1 MQKFMNKK
9 LTKKQKR
16 KAKKIGI
23 GALLYIIGVICSHWI
38 SEPISIVIFIVAY
51 IYLAKD
57 ILRKATGNIKNG
69 QVFDENFLMSIA
81 SLGAIF
87 LQEYTEAV
95 AVVLFYEI
103 GEWFQSYALNQSRQS
118 IAALMDIRPD
128 YANIEKDGKLIQV
141 DPAQVQIDDM
151 IVVQPGERVPL
162 DGIVLEGKSSLDTS
176 ALTGE
181 SQPRSIK
188 TNDQVMSGCINQSGV
203 LKVRVTSLF
212 TDSTVTKILDLVEN
226 ASNKKSRS
234 EQFITKFARFYT
246 PIVVYCA
253 IALTIIP
260 SLVWGGWSEWF
271 YRSLTFLVI
280 SCPCALVISVPLS
293 FFGGIGNASK
303 HGILVKGSQDLEALS
318 QIDTFVFDKT
328 GTLTE
333 GKFKVSQIISNTE
346 SKEDVLKYAAMAE
359 TYSNHPIALS
369 IKEAYGKEI
378 DTSVIS
384 DVSEIS
390 GKGVQIFADG
400 KKIWVGK
407 HKENDA
413 KQDETTIV
421 YVYVDDVLY
430 GEIHL
435 ADQMKANARESL
447 QAIRQCGVKNMIMLT
462 GDHDHVAKVIAKQA
476 GVDEYYANLL
486 PQDKV
491 RSLEKI
497 METKGKTAFV
507 GDGIND
513 APVLMHADVGVAMG
527 ALGSD
532 AAIEAADIVLMEDR
546 LDQIAHAMQISK
558 KTIRIVYQN
567 IVFAIGIKVFVLI
580 LGALGFANMWM
591 AVFADVGVAMIA
603 ILNAMRALND

>member
-1 MQKFMNKK
+1 MLKFMNKK
-9 LTKKQKR
+9 LTKKQRR

-23 GALLYIIGVICSHWI
+23 GALLYIVGVICSHWI
-38 SEPISIVIFIVAY
+38 SKPISIVIFIVAY

-57 ILRKATGNIKNG
+57 ILRKAVGNIKNG
-69 QVFDENFLMSIA
+69 QIFDENFLMSIA

-141 DPAQVQIDDM
+141 DPSQIQIDDM
-151 IVVQPGERVPL
+151 IVIQPGERVPL
-162 DGIVLEGKSSLDTS
+162 DGIVLEGSSSLDTS

-181 SQPRSIK
+181 SEPRSVKI
-188 TNDQVMSGCINQSGV
+188 NDQVMSGCINQSGV

-226 ASNKKSRS
+226 ASNKKSTS
-234 EQFITKFARFYT
+234 EQFITKFARYYT

-260 SLVWGGWSEWF
+260 SLLWGGWTDWF

-303 HGILVKGSQDLEALS
+303 HGILVKGSQDLESLS

-333 GKFKVSQIISNTE
+333 GKFKVSQVVSNTY

-359 TYSNHPIALS
+359 SYSNHPIALS

-378 DTSVIS
+378 DTSKIS
-384 DVSEIS
+384 DVSEVS

-400 KKIWVGK
+400 QKIWVGK
-407 HKENDA
+407 HKNNEI
-413 KQDETTIV
+413 KRDETTVV
-421 YVYVDDVLY
+421 YVYIDDILC

-435 ADQMKANARESL
+435 SDQIKSNAKESL
-447 QAIRQCGVKNMIMLT
+447 QAIRQCGVKNIVMLT
-462 GDHDHVAKVIAKQA
+462 GDHDHVAKSIAKQA

-491 RSLEKI
+491 TSLEEI
-497 METKGKTAFV
+497 MKTKGKTAFV

-527 ALGSD
+527 VLGSD

-546 LDQIAHAMQISK
+546 LDQIAHAMKISK

-580 LGALGFANMWM
+580 LGAFGIANMWM